1 MQINREVLRCDLG
14 KHVRGKKL
22 QPVVAQLQ
30 TPQPLKPS
38 KRSPRDLSDLIAVQG
53 KGLKAAAQASK
64 RLVSDGRQA
73 VVTQLNLFQTSAV
86 LKQTSRHPCVIQ

>member
-1 MQINREVLRCDLG
+1 MEVLRCEAG
-14 KHVRGKKL
+14 KYVCRKNRK
-22 QPVVAQLQ
+22 PVVAQLQ
-30 TPQPLKPS
+30 TPKPLKPS
-38 KRSPRDLSDLIAVQG
+38 KRSPRDMSDSIAVQG
-53 KGLKAAAQASK
+53 KRLEAAAQASK